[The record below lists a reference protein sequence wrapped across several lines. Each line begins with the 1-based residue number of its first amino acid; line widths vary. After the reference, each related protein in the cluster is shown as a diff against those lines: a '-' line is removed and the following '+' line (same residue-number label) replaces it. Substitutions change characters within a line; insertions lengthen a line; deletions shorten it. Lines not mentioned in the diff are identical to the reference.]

1 MSISI
6 KRYVEIQSGVGG
18 AINVPQRELIGR
30 FFTDN
35 VRVPTDAVVEF
46 DTPDDVSTYFGSTS
60 EEAKRA
66 RFYFAFI
73 SKSSTSP
80 TKVSFSRWA
89 KTAAAARI
97 IGLRNV
103 ASLDALAAITSGNF
117 SLTVGGQTAVIS
129 SLNLTGSANYAAVAA
144 SLQTA
149 IRAAAGT
156 QFTTA
161 TVAYNPTSGGFDF
174 TSSLTQTAPI
184 ALTVPGNLGAALGWT
199 TGALYSPGAD
209 VQSVS
214 AALDAAVAG
223 SNNFG
228 SFAFVQDLT
237 VQENTEA
244 SNWNASQNIEYLFS
258 ASVTAADAASL
269 AAAVLANAG
278 TAVTLAPNADEYDE
292 VLPMAVGA
300 ATNYDRRNSVV
311 NFMFQVADLTPKVS
325 SNADAD
331 LYDNLRVNYYGNTQT
346 AGQQINFYQRGVLM
360 GPNTAPLDMNT
371 YFNEMWLKDAA
382 RSAVMGLLLAV
393 PRVPANAEGR
403 AMVLGV
409 LAGPIDRAL
418 TNGVIS
424 IGKPLS
430 PVQKV
435 YLTQQTNDADA
446 WHQVQNIGYW
456 LDAVVTTFT
465 GPSGGTEYRVDY
477 VLVYSKDDAVR
488 KVAGTHTLI

>member
-6 KRYVEIQSGVGG
+6 KRYVDISSGVGG
-18 AINVPQRELIGR
+18 AGNVPQRELIGR

-35 VRVPTDAVVEF
+35 VKVPVDSVVEF
-46 DTPDDVSTYFGSTS
+46 NTPADADAFFGSTS

-73 SKSSTSP
+73 SKTASSP
-80 TKVSFSRWA
+80 TKVGFSRWA

-97 IGLRNV
+97 FGSRNI
-103 ASLDALAAITSGNF
+103 ASLAALAAITSGNF

-129 SLNLTGSANYAAVAA
+129 ALNLTGSASYAAVATA
-144 SLQTA
+144 LQTA
-149 IRAAAGT
+149 IRAAAGS

-161 TVAYNPTSGGFDF
+161 LVAYDPVAGAFNFTATTSGA
-174 TSSLTQTAPI
+174 API
-184 ALTVPGNLGAALGWT
+184 VLTVPGNLGAALGWT
-199 TGALYSPGAD
+199 TGALYSPGVD

-214 AALDAAVAG
+214 TALDEAIAG

-228 SFAFVQDLT
+228 SFTFVPDLT
-237 VQENTEA
+237 VQEATEA
-244 SNWNASQNIEYLFS
+244 STWNAAQNVEYLFS
-258 ASVTAADAASL
+258 AGVAAADAAALS
-269 AAAVLANAG
+269 AATLVNAG
-278 TAVTLAPNADEYDE
+278 TGITLATDADQYDE
-292 VLPMAVGA
+292 VLPMAIGA
-300 ATNYDRRNSVV
+300 ATNYERRNSVV
-311 NFMFQVADLTPKVS
+311 NFMFQQANLTPKVS
-325 SNADAD
+325 SNANAN
-331 LYDNLRVNYYGNTQT
+331 LYDGLRVNYYGNTQT

-409 LAGPIDRAL
+409 LADPIDRAL
-418 TNGVIS
+418 TNGVVS
-424 IGKPLS
+424 IGKPLTAT
-430 PVQKV
+430 QKV
-435 YLTQQTNDADA
+435 YITQQTNDPDA

-456 LDAVVTTFT
+456 IDAVVTTFA

-488 KVAGTHTLI
+488 KVVGTHTLI